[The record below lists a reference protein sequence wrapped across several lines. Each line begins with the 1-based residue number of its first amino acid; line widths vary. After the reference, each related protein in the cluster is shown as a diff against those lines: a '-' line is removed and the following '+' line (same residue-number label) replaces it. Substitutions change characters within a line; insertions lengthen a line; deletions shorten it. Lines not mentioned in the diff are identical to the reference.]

1 MLMKPVHQVKTKPGM
16 TTDELC
22 KELSKA
28 GVMGAGRV
36 GKAVDVLEKAIS
48 DKECTVF
55 FGLAGCMVPGGMQQ
69 ILIDMINDGW
79 LDAIVTTGAMVVHDI
94 VEALGTKHEICDTM
108 NDAELHKKGV
118 NRLFDSSLPQNAY
131 MKLEDWLRP
140 VLDKVPREEISIR
153 EFLEVLGKNIPSENS
168 WLKTAVSKN
177 IPVFSPGFFDSG
189 LGVMTYFYHQE
200 GPKNHLNISAL
211 KDIGEPIKLVQDS
224 KKSAAFLI
232 GGGVPKNH
240 IIQAAQ
246 FIDKGHT
253 YGVQITTDRPEP
265 GGLSGASLH
274 EGISWGKFGEAS
286 EMVDVIADATIAL
299 PLITSALKERL
310 SQSK

>member
-1 MLMKPVHQVKTKPGM
+1 MKPVHQIKTKVGM

-22 KELSKA
+22 RELSGA

-36 GKAVDVLEKAIS
+36 GKAVDVLEKAIK
-48 DKECTVF
+48 DKGCTTF

-69 ILIDMINDGW
+69 IIIDMINDGW

-94 VEALGTKHEICDTM
+94 VEALGTKHEICEHFD
-108 NDAELHKKGV
+108 DAKLHKEGK
-118 NRLFDSSLPQNAY
+118 NRLFDSSLPQDAY
-131 MKLEDWLRP
+131 LKLEDWLRP
-140 VLDKVPREEISIR
+140 VLDKVPREEISIC
-153 EFLEVLGKNIPSENS
+153 EFLKILGENIPGENS
-168 WLKTAVSKN
+168 WLKAAVNKR

-211 KDIGEPIKLVQDS
+211 KDIGEPIKMVQDS
-224 KKSAAFLI
+224 ERSAAFLV

-253 YGVQITTDRPEP
+253 YGVQITTDRPEY
-265 GGLSGASLH
+265 GGLTGASLQ

-286 EMVDVIADATIAL
+286 EMVDVIADATIVL
-299 PLITSALKERL
+299 PIISAALKERL
-310 SQSK
+310 Y